1 MFTDLYGASEML
13 RWLRGQEEISQA
25 ELAEFMGVTKSA
37 VSAWECD
44 KYAPSVDQLL
54 SAFDAYG
61 YELQI
66 VPKDDAGNDPS

>member
-1 MFTDLYGASEML
+1 MSEFTDLYGASEML
-13 RWLRGQEEISQA
+13 RWLRKEEGISQA
-25 ELAEFMGVTKSA
+25 ELAEYMGVTKSA

-66 VPKDDAGNDPS
+66 VPKENGNE